1 MSSTLSIPS
10 NYKRVVLA
18 SRPKASIIPGETFR
32 LETQP
37 SPNLTTHPLQPNQ
50 VLFQS
55 YYLSLDPAMRGWLND
70 ARSYIP
76 PVKIGAV
83 MRGATIG
90 RILAST
96 SPDSYPVGS
105 LAVGYSGWTELA
117 LLSTL
122 PAKGELEPIT
132 LPRGAQITDALGVLG
147 LTGLTAYFGMLRIGD
162 PKPGELV
169 VVSGAAGATGS
180 IAGQIA
186 KIRGARVIGLAGT
199 DEKCTWLTSELG
211 YDLALNYKSPSFES
225 DFRAATKQQR
235 IDVFFDNVGGSIL
248 DLCLGRAADHARFV
262 ICGGISQY
270 NAAKPEGP
278 RNFLSVISARIRVEG
293 FIVMDYEKEYA
304 EARRELGRWV
314 EEGRLKRQETV
325 LRGGLGV
332 AEEGLVGLYQG
343 LNTGKLLVEVRR
355 PELEVGGGR
364 EAKL

>member
-1 MSSTLSIPS
+1 MSSTLPIPS
-10 NYKRVVLA
+10 TYQRVVLA
-18 SRPKASIIPGETFR
+18 ERPKTNIIPGTTFR
-32 LETQP
+32 LESVP
-37 SPNLTTHPLQPNQ
+37 SPNLTTTPLAPNQ
-50 VLFQS
+50 VLFQP

-90 RILAST
+90 RVLAST
-96 SPDSYPVGS
+96 SPSYPAGS

-117 LLSTL
+117 LLSTD
-122 PAKGELEPIT
+122 PRKAELEPIT

-162 PKPGELV
+162 PQPGELV

-186 KIRGARVIGLAGT
+186 KIRGAKVIGLAGT
-199 DEKCTWLTSELG
+199 DDKCTWLTSDLG
-211 YDLALNYKSPSFES
+211 YDLALNYKSASFES
-225 DFRAATKQQR
+225 DFRAATKSQR
-235 IDVFFDNVGGSIL
+235 INVFFDNVGGSIL

-270 NAAKPEGP
+270 NSSKPEGP
-278 RNFLSVISARIRVEG
+278 RNFLTVISARIRVEG

-304 EARRELGRWV
+304 GARRELGKWV
-314 EEGRLKRQETV
+314 EEGKLKRRETV
-325 LRGGLGV
+325 LEGGLGV
-332 AEEGLVGLYQG
+332 AERGLVGLYEG
-343 LNTGKLLVEVRR
+343 GNTGKLLVEVRR
-355 PELEVGGGR
+355 PPEGQAEGR
-364 EAKL
+364 SGAKL